1 MDAEIIKILAKNLLN
16 IEEKKIQEI
25 YKVLNSGKTDE
36 LKTEQLHDFY
46 KKWKNIGT
54 DFQIDLPY
62 FIHSENKTTKR
73 IMFIGQDA
81 NNNKTKIK
89 DKIKINAPFSFQSK
103 KYSDI
108 NNSYNPVFN
117 KLKKDYNIFLTDLY
131 KLFFY
136 YDKERKSN
144 EHSDYISNEIHKTIL
159 LNEIKQIIPNIIV
172 TFGEPAR
179 KVFED
184 NQVLELCKE
193 NNIQI
198 VNTPHPRAW
207 HETWIEAGAEG
218 STHENKI
225 NFILEKISKTN
236 S

>member
-16 IEEKKIQEI
+16 IKEEEIKEI

-36 LKTEQLHDFY
+36 LETEQLHDFY
-46 KKWKNIGT
+46 NQWRNIGT

-62 FIHSENKTTKR
+62 WISKNENKPN
-73 IMFIGQDA
+73 IMYIGQDA
-81 NNNKTKIK
+81 RNDKNNIK
-89 DKIKINAPFSFQSK
+89 KVKINAPFSAQSNE
-103 KYSDI
+103 
-108 NNSYNPVFN
+108 NNVYNKLFEQ
-117 KLKKDYNIFLTDLY
+117 LKKDYNIYLTDLY

-136 YDKERKSN
+136 YNENNKSN
-144 EHSDYISNEIHKTIL
+144 ENTDYTGNEMHKTIL
-159 LNEIKQIIPNIIV
+159 LKEIEKIIPNLIV

-184 NQVLELCKE
+184 NQAIELCKKS
-193 NNIQI
+193 NIKI

-225 NFILEKISKTN
+225 NFIKSKIARIFS
-236 S
+236 